1 MSNPNDE
8 VKDSVSS
15 DLDRRTM
22 LRTALMVG
30 GAAALTGVAAT
41 AHAATA
47 TAPAAAAVQ
56 TAPPAEAE
64 WARALTR
71 VIVNQLPQAIAQ
83 APDIRLTTA
92 QVAELQRLF
101 SNTLLTN
108 MGCTVT
114 G

>member
-22 LRTALMVG
+22 LRAALMVG

-47 TAPAAAAVQ
+47 PAAAPVQ
-56 TAPPAEAE
+56 TAPPPAETE

-71 VIVNQLPQAIAQ
+71 VIVSQLPQAIAQ
-83 APDIRLTTA
+83 APDIRLTTT

-101 SNTLLTN
+101 ANTLLTN
-108 MGCTVT
+108 MGCTVN